1 MPDSRK
7 IDDLMGSGELDRSR
21 SRSGDLW
28 PAIMRN
34 VLAISFGSMGEVI
47 QTDLAVSDDELLVVR
62 ERVYS
67 GSSTNSIREKVIS
80 RPNAHNASIM

>member
-28 PAIMRN
+28 PAIIEFYAQCARCIVGLDGGGN
-34 VLAISFGSMGEVI
+34 
-47 QTDLAVSDDELLVVR
+47 SDGPRCVGR
-62 ERVYS
+62 
-67 GSSTNSIREKVIS
+67 
-80 RPNAHNASIM
+80 